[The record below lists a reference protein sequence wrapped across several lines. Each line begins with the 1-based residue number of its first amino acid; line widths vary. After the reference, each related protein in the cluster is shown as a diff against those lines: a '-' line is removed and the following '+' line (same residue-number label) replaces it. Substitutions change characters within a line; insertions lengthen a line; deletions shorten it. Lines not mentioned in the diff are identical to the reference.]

1 MIITEIRRSHAGGRN
16 PPKPS
21 LVEINT
27 RTFRLALYLV
37 YDSIIKRMKR
47 GEDVLV
53 NASEFSIS
61 QLMMLAR
68 SAYTHDVTLRL
79 TNGPFRVEDALA
91 VQRAG
96 RGHVERSGQRA
107 A

>member
-1 MIITEIRRSHAGGRN
+1 MIVTAIHRSGPVLRN
-16 PPKPS
+16 
-21 LVEINT
+21 LLELRGVDANT
-27 RTFRLALYLV
+27 CTLRLPLYLV
-37 YDSIIKRMKR
+37 YDSVIERIRR

-53 NASEFSIS
+53 NAAEFSIS

-68 SAYTHDVTLRL
+68 SAYTYDVTLHL
-79 TNGPFRVEDALA
+79 TNGPFRVEEALA

-96 RGHVERSGQRA
+96 RGHVERASQRA